1 MVHKLNRERGKC
13 IELETDET
21 YFTSRQNS
29 QLEILNEF
37 ARELIGSCGVLG
49 VFFYCVKTEK
59 INLFKIQS
67 IVVLIIYDTKSIAA
81 IFFRIFSF
89 FFNYLFSFLN

>member
-1 MVHKLNRERGKC
+1 MMVHKLNREGGKC

-21 YFTSRQNS
+21 YFMSRQNS

-49 VFFYCVKTEK
+49 VFF
-59 INLFKIQS
+59 
-67 IVVLIIYDTKSIAA
+67 IV
-81 IFFRIFSF
+81 
-89 FFNYLFSFLN
+89 